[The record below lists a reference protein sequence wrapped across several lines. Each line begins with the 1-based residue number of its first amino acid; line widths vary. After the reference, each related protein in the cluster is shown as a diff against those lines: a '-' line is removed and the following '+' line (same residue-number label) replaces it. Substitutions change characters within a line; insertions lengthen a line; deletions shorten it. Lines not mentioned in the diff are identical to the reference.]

1 MVDVDQIEDFEL
13 LKKHARLMVLELDYF
28 QKRVKEMAQELA
40 QLKGGEQLEF
50 LVVKQAEQLA
60 RLRHKVFGESS
71 ERRPSPVPP
80 AAEAEKPKRG
90 HGPTAQAKLPSR
102 EVHHRLKD
110 DERACPVCKGTLE
123 EMSGQTEDSDEIDVE
138 PRRFT
143 VIKHRRHKYRCRCN
157 GAIKTAPGPLRLIVG
172 GRYSLDFAIALEIDK
187 RLNHLPLDRQR
198 RQMEREGLVISTQA
212 MWDQEDALADLMEAS
227 YLKLLE
233 YILGDDVIGVDETH
247 WRLMQPGS
255 TAKWW
260 VWCLTTH
267 DAAWYMLEPS
277 RSAKTI
283 RGVLG
288 GFEGVVCCDAYPG
301 YDALAKASNGQIR
314 LAHCF
319 AHARRKF
326 YELRSTYPDACKAA
340 LDLIDPIFLI
350 ERELPSPHGLEGEA
364 KAAALELRR
373 VRRDGESRLLTT
385 KLKTWAEAQRALPRS
400 TLAEALGYLLGHW
413 KTLTAFLDDPLIP
426 LDNNRTERALR
437 GMVLG
442 RKNHYGS
449 RSVRGTQ
456 VAAIFYTLIETCILC
471 GVDPQEYLRFTARAA
486 LRSPGTAVLPQE
498 FAREHQLAGEGSGAL
513 AAYEVA
519 RNTYT
524 PRRS

>member
-13 LKKHARLMVLELDYF
+13 LKKHARLMVLELFYF

-123 EMSGQTEDSDEIDVE
+123 EMSGQTEDSEEIDVE

-143 VIKHRRHKYRCRCN
+143 VLKHRRHKYRCRCN

-212 MWDQEDALADLMEAS
+212 MWDQEDALADLMEPS

-233 YILGDDVIGVDETH
+233 SSGTDQFRRPSMKAVARDVTEE
-247 WRLMQPGS
+247 Q
-255 TAKWW
+255 
-260 VWCLTTH
+260 TTTSVVVSAT
-267 DAAWYMLEPS
+267 DAATVRPTTATETATPIALEP
-277 RSAKTI
+277 
-283 RGVLG
+283 
-288 GFEGVVCCDAYPG
+288 P
-301 YDALAKASNGQIR
+301 
-314 LAHCF
+314 
-319 AHARRKF
+319 
-326 YELRSTYPDACKAA
+326 
-340 LDLIDPIFLI
+340 
-350 ERELPSPHGLEGEA
+350 
-364 KAAALELRR
+364 R
-373 VRRDGESRLLTT
+373 V
-385 KLKTWAEAQRALPRS
+385 
-400 TLAEALGYLLGHW
+400 
-413 KTLTAFLDDPLIP
+413 
-426 LDNNRTERALR
+426 
-437 GMVLG
+437 
-442 RKNHYGS
+442 
-449 RSVRGTQ
+449 
-456 VAAIFYTLIETCILC
+456 
-471 GVDPQEYLRFTARAA
+471 
-486 LRSPGTAVLPQE
+486 
-498 FAREHQLAGEGSGAL
+498 
-513 AAYEVA
+513 
-519 RNTYT
+519 
-524 PRRS
+524 

>member
-123 EMSGQTEDSDEIDVE
+123 EMSGQTEDSEEIDVE

-143 VIKHRRHKYRCRCN
+143 VLKHRRHKYRCRCN

-198 RQMEREGLVISTQA
+198 RQMEREGLVISIQA
-212 MWDQEDALADLMEAS
+212 MWDQEDALADLMEPS

-233 YILGDDVIGVDETH
+233 SSGTDQFRRPSMKAVARDVTEEQTTTSVVVSATDAATVRPTTATVKIVTTC
-247 WRLMQPGS
+247 QPLRPLEGGS
-255 TAKWW
+255 TAPTGSTS
-260 VWCLTTH
+260 LTTCT
-267 DAAWYMLEPS
+267 AAPS
-277 RSAKTI
+277 
-283 RGVLG
+283 
-288 GFEGVVCCDAYPG
+288 
-301 YDALAKASNGQIR
+301 N
-314 LAHCF
+314 
-319 AHARRKF
+319 
-326 YELRSTYPDACKAA
+326 
-340 LDLIDPIFLI
+340 
-350 ERELPSPHGLEGEA
+350 
-364 KAAALELRR
+364 
-373 VRRDGESRLLTT
+373 
-385 KLKTWAEAQRALPRS
+385 
-400 TLAEALGYLLGHW
+400 LLG
-413 KTLTAFLDDPLIP
+413 
-426 LDNNRTERALR
+426 
-437 GMVLG
+437 
-442 RKNHYGS
+442 
-449 RSVRGTQ
+449 Q
-456 VAAIFYTLIETCILC
+456 VAAGLTIAVWEGSLSFSAEDIPGGWMAPPQATRPPAPDDFSETRPNSMIRTRPDDTNRRRGCS
-471 GVDPQEYLRFTARAA
+471 
-486 LRSPGTAVLPQE
+486 RSPSYGVK
-498 FAREHQLAGEGSGAL
+498 S
-513 AAYEVA
+513 
-519 RNTYT
+519 
-524 PRRS
+524 